1 MKKIII
7 IIALLHCALCIVNCQ
22 PSTVNRHC
30 ASSTVNRVEA
40 SFKQTRYAVA
50 LTAPVVQTGSFV
62 YIAPDSVLWQY
73 DGASGHSNR
82 TMTLPPAM
90 KSMIRMAV
98 QGDTTTMMQAFDVQQ
113 QGNTLT
119 LTPKKKQ
126 LQRVFTSLEMVL
138 DKKGAAKQVTMYE
151 PNGDRTV
158 IEFINMTVK

>member
-7 IIALLHCALCIVNCQ
+7 IIALLHCAYIGVLGSTIV
-22 PSTVNRHC
+22 HC
-30 ASSTVNRVEA
+30 ASSTVNRIEA
-40 SFKQTRYAVA
+40 RFVQTRYAVA

-73 DGASGHSNR
+73 DGASGHSR

-98 QGDTTTMMQAFDVQQ
+98 QGDTTAMMQVFDVQQ